1 MISRF
6 FKRKTKSIKRTI
18 QKKKVPKKPI
28 KKRVKMTLP
37 NKPAVKKKKEPLH
50 KILTAE
56 GWKRLM
62 MRKYSKGK

>member
-6 FKRKTKSIKRTI
+6 FKRKPKPVKAAA
-18 QKKKVPKKPI
+18 KPKKPNP
-28 KKRVKMTLP
+28 KASMESP
-37 NKPAVKKKKEPLH
+37 PEPRKTPPKGK

-62 MRKYSKGK
+62 MGKIGKTKK

>member
-6 FKRKTKSIKRTI
+6 FKKKTPKAPAKAAP
-18 QKKKVPKKPI
+18 KKKVAEPKETP
-28 KKRVKMTLP
+28 RAKMKQTP
-37 NKPAVKKKKEPLH
+37 K

-62 MRKYSKGK
+62 MKKYGAPKKK